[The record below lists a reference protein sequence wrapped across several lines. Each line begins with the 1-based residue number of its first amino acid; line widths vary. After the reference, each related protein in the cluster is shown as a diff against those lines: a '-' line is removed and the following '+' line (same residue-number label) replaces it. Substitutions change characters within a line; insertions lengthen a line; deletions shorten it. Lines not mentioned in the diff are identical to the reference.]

1 MGGVRLVL
9 ILNQELAA
17 YCRSE
22 DLRLEQAVAKPA
34 LVGHSSA
41 IMHQMVASEAA

>member
-1 MGGVRLVL
+1 MRPVGPK
-9 ILNQELAA
+9 
-17 YCRSE
+17 

-34 LVGHSSA
+34 LVDHRSA